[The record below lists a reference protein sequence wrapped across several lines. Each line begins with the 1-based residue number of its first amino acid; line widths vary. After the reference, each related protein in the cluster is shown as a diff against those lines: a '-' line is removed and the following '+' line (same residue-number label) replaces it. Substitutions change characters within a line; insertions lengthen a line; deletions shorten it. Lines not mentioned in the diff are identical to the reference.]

1 MALDQMAQA
10 PQGGAP
16 TPQGA
21 TRMNAGADKP
31 ASDLE
36 HLDLEIAVK
45 LGTKLLMEAGGLDVI
60 KKGLDSSGDPAQVVS
75 KFLVQLIMQI
85 KEAIDSQGVE
95 LSPNIVLGKGGWV
108 DQMLDLIEGELGLPA
123 TFSDD
128 VFADVMETFKA
139 MAQQPQQGG
148 QPPQQGAQP
157 PAQGAPMPPQGGGLQ
172 GVR

>member
-1 MALDQMAQA
+1 
-10 PQGGAP
+10 
-16 TPQGA
+16 
-21 TRMNAGADKP
+21 MNAGADKP
-31 ASDLE
+31 ATDLE

-85 KEAIDSQGVE
+85 KEAVDSQGVE

-108 DQMLDLIEGELGLPA
+108 DQMLELIEGELGLPP

-139 MAQQPQQGG
+139 MAQQPQQ
-148 QPPQQGAQP
+148 QDAQP
-157 PAQGAPMPPQGGGLQ
+157 PAQPGQPAPQASPMAAPPGGGLQ